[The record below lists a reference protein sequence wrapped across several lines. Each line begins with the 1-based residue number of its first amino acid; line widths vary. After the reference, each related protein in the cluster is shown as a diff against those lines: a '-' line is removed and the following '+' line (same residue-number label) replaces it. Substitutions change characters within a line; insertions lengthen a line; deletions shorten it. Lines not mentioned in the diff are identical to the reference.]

1 MAVTLPLFACY
12 VTFASISARD
22 IMASMFGKESVRS
35 YECLPA
41 LAVISC
47 TMAFLAV
54 GLTAA
59 GAQSF
64 PTKPIRI
71 IVGPSPDAVARVM
84 GQYLQDRGQPVV
96 IEART
101 GAGGQIAATTVANAE
116 PDGHTL
122 LFATPTYTL
131 NTALKTAPYDVLK
144 DFEPAALIGTGAYTL
159 VVHPS
164 LPVKSVADLIAL
176 AKSQPGKLNCASA
189 GIGTAP
195 QIACETFNKMPG
207 VNVVHVPYR
216 NVNEAMNG
224 IVGGHVQMFVSVS
237 LVAKQQMASG
247 TVRALATTGP
257 QRSQILPE
265 LPTLVESGYPNF
277 VLSGWNG
284 LLAPAAT
291 PKPILDKLNA
301 EVRRG
306 IEQPQVRERLVQ
318 LGQEI
323 QLRDRPG
330 FRSFVEAD
338 LARWTV
344 LVEAIGRDKLTA
356 APGPDSR

>member
-1 MAVTLPLFACY
+1 MAIRLCKCAFAL
-12 VTFASISARD
+12 VLMTAGVA
-22 IMASMFGKESVRS
+22 
-35 YECLPA
+35 PA
-41 LAVISC
+41 
-47 TMAFLAV
+47 
-54 GLTAA
+54 AA
-59 GAQSF
+59 QTF

-71 IVGPSPDAVARVM
+71 IVGPSPDAVARVI
-84 GQYLQDRGQPVV
+84 GQHLQETWGQPVV

-101 GAGGQIAATTVANAE
+101 GAGGQIAATTVAGAD

-131 NTALKTAPYDVLK
+131 NTALKTAAYDVMR

-164 LPVKSVADLIAL
+164 VKANSVTELIAL
-176 AKSQPGKLNCASA
+176 AKAQPGKLNCASA

-207 VNVVHVPYR
+207 VDVVHVPYR
-216 NVNEAMNG
+216 NVNEAMSG
-224 IVGGHVQMFVSVS
+224 VVGGHVQMFVAVS
-237 LVAKQQMASG
+237 LVAKQQMQSG

-257 QRSQILPE
+257 QRSQLLPD
-265 LPTLVESGYPNF
+265 LPTLAESGYPNF

-291 PKPILDKLNA
+291 PKPVLDKINA

-306 IEQPQVRERLVQ
+306 LEQPQVRERLIT
-318 LGQEI
+318 LGQE
-323 QLRDRPG
+323 LVLLDRPA
-330 FRSFVEAD
+330 FRAFVETD
-338 LARWTV
+338 LARWTA
-344 LVEAIGRDKLTA
+344 LVEAIGRDRLVA
-356 APGPDSR
+356 DPAPAPR